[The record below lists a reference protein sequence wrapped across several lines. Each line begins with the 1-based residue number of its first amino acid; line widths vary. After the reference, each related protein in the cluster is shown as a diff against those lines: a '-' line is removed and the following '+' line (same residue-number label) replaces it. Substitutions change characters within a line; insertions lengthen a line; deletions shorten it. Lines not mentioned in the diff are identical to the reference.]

1 MESRLVMGVFLLAVL
16 LLDIQCN
23 PLSWGL
29 DPMYDDGYTEVG
41 PSEAPGW
48 NPKYEASFTDDGPSE
63 APGWNPKYEASFTD
77 DGPSEA
83 PGWNPMYE
91 ASFNEDGTFEAPGFY
106 EPELQMDPGYESG
119 HGGQDTSYE
128 SGHGGQDTSYESGHG
143 GQDTSY
149 ESGHGGQDTSYES
162 GHGGQ
167 DTSYESGHGGQ
178 DTSYESGH
186 GGKDPAAVESQHFT
200 PTSPQDILSVIPPS
214 VLSGVDTGP
223 STSHM
228 SHPKPS
234 PGSQFIPGELLRIE
248 NTKEDGAYESETQEK
263 GAKDAQDA
271 MVNTRPPQPKAT
283 MPMGSSEQPFPYDL
297 LFLTGQYARGTY
309 PDFTKSVERGRDDW
323 QVNHYRRYDDHAEDQ
338 RVQSFP
344 SASDKS
350 FLTPS
355 MEAQK
360 ESKAADVLWPRSKG
374 RSMMS
379 YYW

>member
-1 MESRLVMGVFLLAVL
+1 MFLFL
-16 LLDIQCN
+16 
-23 PLSWGL
+23 PL
-29 DPMYDDGYTEVG
+29 
-41 PSEAPGW
+41 
-48 NPKYEASFTDDGPSE
+48 
-63 APGWNPKYEASFTD
+63 
-77 DGPSEA
+77 
-83 PGWNPMYE
+83 
-91 ASFNEDGTFEAPGFY
+91 
-106 EPELQMDPGYESG
+106 
-119 HGGQDTSYE
+119 
-128 SGHGGQDTSYESGHG
+128 
-143 GQDTSY
+143 
-149 ESGHGGQDTSYES
+149 
-162 GHGGQ
+162 
-167 DTSYESGHGGQ
+167 
-178 DTSYESGH
+178 
-186 GGKDPAAVESQHFT
+186 
-200 PTSPQDILSVIPPS
+200 DILSVISPS
-214 VLSGVDTGP
+214 VLSGEDTGP

-248 NTKEDGAYESETQEK
+248 STMDDGAYESETQEK

-283 MPMGSSEQPFPYDL
+283 VPMGSSEQPFPYDL

-323 QVNHYRRYDDHAEDQ
+323 QVNHYSRYDDHAGDQ

-344 SASDKS
+344 SPSDKS

-360 ESKAADVLWPRSKG
+360 ESKAADVLWPRSEG

>member
-29 DPMYDDGYTEVG
+29 DPMDDHGYTEDR
-41 PSEAPGW
+41 PSKDPGW
-48 NPKYEASFTDDGPSE
+48 NL
-63 APGWNPKYEASFTD
+63 
-77 DGPSEA
+77 
-83 PGWNPMYE
+83 MYE
-91 ASFNEDGTFEAPGFY
+91 ASFNEDRPSEAPGFN
-106 EPELQMDPGYESG
+106 EPEWPMDPGYESG

-128 SGHGGQDTSYESGHG
+128 SGPGGQDTSYESGP
-143 GQDTSY
+143 
-149 ESGHGGQDTSYES
+149 
-162 GHGGQ
+162 
-167 DTSYESGHGGQ
+167 GGQ

-200 PTSPQDILSVIPPS
+200 PTSPQDLLPFIPLS
-214 VLSGVDTGP
+214 VLSGEDTGP

-228 SHPKPS
+228 RRPKPS
-234 PGSQFIPGELLRIE
+234 PGSQFIPGELLRIKS
-248 NTKEDGAYESETQEK
+248 TMEDGAYESETQEK
-263 GAKDAQDA
+263 GAKDARDA

-283 MPMGSSEQPFPYDL
+283 MPMGSSEHPFPYDL
-297 LFLTGQYARGTY
+297 LFLTGQYAPGTY

-323 QVNHYRRYDDHAEDQ
+323 QVNHYRRYDDRPVDQ
-338 RVQSFP
+338 QVQSFP
-344 SASDKS
+344 SASDES

>member
-1 MESRLVMGVFLLAVL
+1 MAKLQAVMFHYHSNYFYSMFLFL
-16 LLDIQCN
+16 
-23 PLSWGL
+23 PL
-29 DPMYDDGYTEVG
+29 
-41 PSEAPGW
+41 
-48 NPKYEASFTDDGPSE
+48 
-63 APGWNPKYEASFTD
+63 
-77 DGPSEA
+77 
-83 PGWNPMYE
+83 
-91 ASFNEDGTFEAPGFY
+91 
-106 EPELQMDPGYESG
+106 
-119 HGGQDTSYE
+119 
-128 SGHGGQDTSYESGHG
+128 
-143 GQDTSY
+143 
-149 ESGHGGQDTSYES
+149 
-162 GHGGQ
+162 
-167 DTSYESGHGGQ
+167 
-178 DTSYESGH
+178 
-186 GGKDPAAVESQHFT
+186 
-200 PTSPQDILSVIPPS
+200 DILSVIPPS
-214 VLSGVDTGP
+214 VLSGENTGT
-223 STSHM
+223 STSRM

-248 NTKEDGAYESETQEK
+248 STMDDGAYESETQEK

-283 MPMGSSEQPFPYDL
+283 VPMGSSEHPFPYDL

-323 QVNHYRRYDDHAEDQ
+323 QVNHYRRYDHAEDQ

-360 ESKAADVLWPRSKG
+360 ESKAADVLWPRSEG